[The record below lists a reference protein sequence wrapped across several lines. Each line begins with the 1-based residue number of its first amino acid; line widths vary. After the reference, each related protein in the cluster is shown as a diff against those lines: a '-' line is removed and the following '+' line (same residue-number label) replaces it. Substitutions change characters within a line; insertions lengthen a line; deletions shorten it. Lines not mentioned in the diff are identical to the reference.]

1 MIAAWATVQR
11 MNYKVANKGSWED
24 SWEATAAYKVR
35 DDGGLDQAVVVEVKK
50 VDILTSVLEEKLT
63 GTTDGLDVKVLSM
76 EYTRMPPRFQVLLTA
91 WVWHL
96 YCGEIG
102 EE

>member
-1 MIAAWATVQR
+1 

-50 VDILTSVLEEKLT
+50 VDILT
-63 GTTDGLDVKVLSM
+63 
-76 EYTRMPPRFQVLLTA
+76 
-91 WVWHL
+91 
-96 YCGEIG
+96 
-102 EE
+102 

>member
-50 VDILTSVLEEKLT
+50 VDILT
-63 GTTDGLDVKVLSM
+63 
-76 EYTRMPPRFQVLLTA
+76 
-91 WVWHL
+91 
-96 YCGEIG
+96 
-102 EE
+102 